1 VNTWSKTK
9 LLGAAIVVGSFLLG
23 TGYICLSTAGP
34 PYPDVLWFF
43 YRVGGVV
50 IYGASMV
57 FLGVLAPRWE
67 LRERRDVIWTG
78 EWLGIISSVLLLST
92 AWLKFALATG
102 LGSQLYMRLLVMWL
116 LAHCLVQC
124 ILSVTAVALLVAK
137 LFTQFRP
144 GLRGRPP
151 RTAAVGYFVCAL
163 TGPIVYSQFVCE
175 LFGP

>member
-9 LLGAAIVVGSFLLG
+9 LLGAAIVVGGFLLG
-23 TGYICLSTAGP
+23 TGYTCFSTAGP
-34 PYPDVLWFF
+34 PYQDPLWCFN
-43 YRVGGVV
+43 RIGGVV
-50 IYGASMV
+50 IYGTSMG
-57 FLGVLAPRWE
+57 FLGVLASRWE
-67 LRERRDVIWTG
+67 LHWRRDLIWTG

-102 LGSQLYMRLLVMWL
+102 LGPQLFMWLLVIWL

-144 GLRGRPP
+144 GLRARPP
-151 RTAAVGYFVCAL
+151 RTEAVGYFVCAL
-163 TGPIVYSQFVCE
+163 TGPIVYSQFICE